1 MRAKFLS
8 VAAAALALGVTG
20 AAAYAQSSSS
30 TTTTTIT
37 QGGTLVPGQTQVNTQ
52 TYVGRPLLDSAGNVI
67 GTITERRDNSYVVS
81 AGQYLGVGQK
91 MYILPQDKVI
101 IQGSGPSVMI
111 TTPLTREQIVVLP
124 AP

>member
-8 VAAAALALGVTG
+8 LAAAALAFGMTG
-20 AAAYAQSSSS
+20 AAAFAQSSTS

-37 QGGTLVPGQTQVNTQ
+37 QGGTLVPGQTQVT

-67 GTITERRDNSYVVS
+67 GTITERRDNSYIVS
-81 AGQYLGVGQK
+81 AGQYLGVGQR
-91 MYILPQDKVI
+91 MYIVPQDKVI